1 LGNEFWESLDFCYR
15 AGKWRTKTDDKA
27 LVSLKIKKNSK
38 EMEKGYPIDI
48 VFDIFGQAND
58 RVFLKESLLI
68 KVVYLN
74 RMTGN
79 ISFLH

>member
-1 LGNEFWESLDFCYR
+1 
-15 AGKWRTKTDDKA
+15 
-27 LVSLKIKKNSK
+27 
-38 EMEKGYPIDI
+38 MEKGYPIDI